1 MGKISGWVRRH
12 PLWTGFMGMILFFAA
27 IPTQQFYPSCYKLP
41 ENVWYDAEEI
51 RERMSDDYRE
61 ALKYHLRR
69 NEVYFW
75 DIGGEIFIRWV
86 PLFYSGYRSSQ
97 GEALINSDGAA
108 VFSMTNPYAVHL
120 IMGNELNGRM
130 YLPPI
135 FMPKLSAK
143 MKNGFDVYRCDVMK
157 PIVLDRYPVD

>member
-1 MGKISGWVRRH
+1 MRRISGWIRRH
-12 PLWTGFMGMILFFAA
+12 PWWSSLAGIVLFFAT
-27 IPTQQFYPSCYKLP
+27 IPTQKFYPSCYKLP
-41 ENVWYDAEEI
+41 TNAWYNAEEI

-75 DIGGEIFIRWV
+75 DIGGEIYIRWV
-86 PLFYSGYRSSQ
+86 PFFYAGYRSSQ
-97 GEALINSDGAA
+97 GEALSNSDGAA
-108 VFSMTNPYAVHL
+108 VFSL
-120 IMGNELNGRM
+120 IEPLAFHSIIGMELNGRQ

-135 FMPKLSAK
+135 FTPKLRAK
-143 MKNGFDVYRCDVMK
+143 MKNEFDFQRCDVMK